1 MRAVASLKLYTFV
14 NSIKSF
20 NQKSTEELSLM
31 TLKYDQNGTLP
42 PIERKVLLTKHFDN
56 SLSVY
61 LFLEF
66 EPKLG
71 KSEKFNNQGK
81 QRKGNKAFR
90 IPFITKR
97 QLKDRQALHR
107 IFLKPQYKV
116 CRGASIHY
124 FRAFFS
130 DVLSVSKISQ
140 PLG

>member
-1 MRAVASLKLYTFV
+1 MRAVASLKLCTFV

-71 KSEKFNNQGK
+71 KSEKFNNQGMK
-81 QRKGNKAFR
+81 ENKGFR
-90 IPFITKR
+90 IPFITK
-97 QLKDRQALHR
+97 K
-107 IFLKPQYKV
+107 
-116 CRGASIHY
+116 
-124 FRAFFS
+124 
-130 DVLSVSKISQ
+130 
-140 PLG
+140 